1 MKRILVFV
9 IIFSLLLSSCSYTTE
24 PVSNNVIEAV
34 GKTLRKEFGIGT
46 EVSIAVIDSGTSLD
60 KQNSE
65 YALDFSEEGSAID
78 FIDHGVPIANIISNK
93 EYGLAPGATV
103 YSLKVI
109 NEYGNASTQS
119 VYNALEW
126 CLNNSIDII
135 NMSLSFGLYSENIEC
150 IIDEL
155 VQQGVIIVA
164 SISNVDKEVDYP
176 SMYNDVICVGRTASP
191 ELYAK
196 DRSVI
201 FLENYPVRTKGCN
214 DEFKDYAGNSFLTPV
229 VTGII
234 ACLIDK
240 TNIERSVSHEEL
252 IRAVKSILST
262 SDFQTM

>member
-9 IIFSLLLSSCSYTTE
+9 IIFSLLLSSCGYTVET
-24 PVSNNVIEAV
+24 VSNNMIEDV
-34 GKTLRKEFGIGT
+34 RKTLRKEFGTGAG
-46 EVSIAVIDSGTSLD
+46 VRIAVIDSGISVD
-60 KQNSE
+60 KQDSE
-65 YALDFSEEGSAID
+65 YALDFSEEESVID
-78 FIDHGVPIANIISNK
+78 VIDHGVPIANIISNQ
-93 EYGLAPGATV
+93 EYGLAPEATV

-109 NEYGNASTQS
+109 NEYRNASTQS

-135 NMSLSFGLYSENIEC
+135 NMSLSFGIYSENIEC

-176 SMYNDVICVGRTASP
+176 SMYEGVICVGRTNSLH
-191 ELYAK
+191 LYDK
-196 DRSVI
+196 DESIIFHKDYLVRSLGI
-201 FLENYPVRTKGCN
+201 SGE
-214 DEFKDYAGNSFLTPV
+214 DKDYAGNSFLAPV

-240 TNIERSVSHEEL
+240 TNMEGSVSNAEL
-252 IRAVKSILST
+252 IRAIKLILST
-262 SDFQTM
+262 SNIQTV